1 MLADQA
7 CGLQDAHLRLTTRL
21 LLDVAKADHG
31 ADEIAEQ
38 LTQWWSAKDAARIAH
53 EIKAHL
59 MRINSASHV
68 PKTSDDPDFIPRMIE
83 AGERRMT
90 GP

>member
-1 MLADQA
+1 M
-7 CGLQDAHLRLTTRL
+7 
-21 LLDVAKADHG
+21 DVAKADHG